1 MEKVVILAG
10 GFGSRLSE
18 ETVLRPKPMVEVG
31 GLPILLHIMRIYSHF
46 GLKEFHIAL
55 GYKGDFVKDY
65 FINYSN
71 RLTDFTV
78 NLKSGE
84 INYLSNSKIEDW
96 KVTLLDTGSESMTGG
111 RLGRFKNMFDKGD
124 KILCTYGDGVANVN
138 IKKLIDFHNS
148 HGKIATVTAVR
159 PSARF
164 GNLIIDDNSEIKEFV
179 EKPQVGEGWINGGFF
194 VFNSEIFNYIDGD
207 GCILEREPL
216 ERLAKEGQ
224 LVAYKHDGFWQCMDT
239 IRDRDYL
246 NSLSEQDILPWMN
259 FIK

>member
-71 RLTDFTV
+71 RLSDFTV
-78 NLKSGE
+78 SLKSGE
-84 INYLSNSKIEDW
+84 INYLSNSRIEDW

-111 RLGRFKNMFDKGD
+111 RLGRFRNMFAQGD
-124 KILCTYGDGVANVN
+124 MILCTYGDGVANVN
-138 IKKLIDFHNS
+138 IKKLINFHNS

-194 VFNSEIFNYIDGD
+194 VFNTEIFNYIDGD

-239 IRDRDYL
+239 VRDRDYL
-246 NSLSEQDILPWMN
+246 NSLSEQDILPWIN
-259 FIK
+259 FII

>member
-18 ETVLRPKPMVEVG
+18 ETVLKPKPMVEIG
-31 GLPILLHIMRIYSHF
+31 SSPILLHIMRIYSHF
-46 GLKEFHIAL
+46 GFNDFNIAL
-55 GYKGDFVKDY
+55 GYKGDYIKDY
-65 FINYSN
+65 FINYGN
-71 RLTDFTV
+71 RRSDFTV

-84 INYLSNSKIEDW
+84 INYLSNSNIEDW

-111 RLGRFKNMFDKGD
+111 RLGRFKDIFSKGD
-124 KILCTYGDGVANVN
+124 KILCTYGDGVANVD
-138 IKKLIDFHNS
+138 IRKLLEFHNS

-164 GNLIIDDNSEIKEFV
+164 GSLKINSDSLIEEFA

-194 VFNSEIFNYIDGD
+194 VFNSEIFDYITGD
-207 GCILEREPL
+207 SCILEREPL
-216 ERLAKEGQ
+216 EKLAEEGQ
-224 LVAYKHDGFWQCMDT
+224 LVAYQHDGFWQCMDT

-246 NSLSEQDILPWMN
+246 NSLAEKSISPWMN
-259 FIK
+259 F

>member
-55 GYKGDFVKDY
+55 GYKGDFIKDY

-71 RLTDFTV
+71 RLSDFTV
-78 NLKSGE
+78 SLKSGE
-84 INYLSNSKIEDW
+84 IKYLSNSKIEDW

-111 RLGRFKNMFDKGD
+111 RLGRFRNMFAKGD
-124 KILCTYGDGVANVN
+124 KILCTYGDGVANVD

-164 GNLIIDDNSEIKEFV
+164 GNLIIDDNSVIKEFV

-194 VFNSEIFNYIDGD
+194 VFDTEIFNYINGD

>member
-71 RLTDFTV
+71 RLSDFTV
-78 NLKSGE
+78 SLKSGE

-111 RLGRFKNMFDKGD
+111 RLGRFRNMFAKGD

-194 VFNSEIFNYIDGD
+194 VFNTEIFNYINGD
-207 GCILEREPL
+207 ECILEREPL

-239 IRDRDYL
+239 VRDKDYL